1 MSHHPKYSLTPLPHV
16 HILMVVVFFIADFY
30 VNIDG
35 FTTLGQ
41 TFLSCSL
48 PLSAL
53 WASSEAE
60 RSSGIQVRPSFGNF
74 SGTTASAGTEVR
86 PYSKK
91 SFFSFLQSGARSTVS
106 KGSDIE
112 KGSFTDEGMGRESDH
127 VMIQRTLHVASSE
140 SPVPRSAGRSN
151 PF

>member
-1 MSHHPKYSLTPLPHV
+1 V
-16 HILMVVVFFIADFY
+16 IFFIADFY

-60 RSSGIQVRPSFGNF
+60 KASGIQVRPSFGNF
-74 SGTTASAGTEVR
+74 SGTTASAGSEIR

-91 SFFSFLQSGARSTVS
+91 SFFSFLQSGRTTSNN
-106 KGSDIE
+106 GSDVE
-112 KGSFTDEGMGRESDH
+112 KGSFSEDLRDSDH

-140 SPVPRSAGRSN
+140 SPLPRSAGRGN